1 MTTVSTKPS
10 HYLPH
15 DPGALG
21 TARGEAARNES
32 RTRQVDS
39 TLDDS
44 FPASDPPSWTGVIS
58 RVKALS

>member
-1 MTTVSTKPS
+1 MAKASDRLPQ
-10 HYLPH
+10 HLPH

-21 TARGEAARNES
+21 TVRGEGARNAS

-58 RVKALS
+58 RLKALS